1 MPLAKKRNKPA
12 SIYFIVPAPLAIS
25 PGQRFR
31 FEQYLSL
38 LKENNIHFR
47 ISSFYSMS
55 AWETLYTRGNKLRK
69 IFSVFSGIFSRWL
82 DLFRSARYSYIY
94 LYREAVPLGP
104 PVIEWMMAKVFR
116 KKIIYDFDD
125 AIWIPVTSEFNK
137 GVLKL
142 KYPGKVAKICRWSYK
157 ISVGNQFLEQFA
169 RQNNSNVFVIP
180 TVVNTEIVYNKQQD
194 QLTSVPAIGW
204 TGSFSTLKYLDIIL
218 PVLKRLQDKYAFTLV
233 VIADKDPHLALKNYR
248 FIQWNREREVDDLM
262 NFHIGLMPLYDDDI
276 SKGKCGF
283 KAVQYMSLGIPAVV
297 SPVGVNADLVE
308 DGVNGFLCVTDN
320 DWERRLEE
328 LLLDP
333 SLRTRLGL
341 AGKQKIKEKYS
352 AKVASKMFLDL
363 FE

>member
-1 MPLAKKRNKPA
+1 MPLAKKRSKPA

-55 AWETLYTRGNKLRK
+55 AWKTLYTRGNKLRK

-137 GVLKL
+137 GVLKF
-142 KYPGKVAKICRWSYK
+142 KYPGKVTKICRWSYK

-204 TGSFSTLKYLDIIL
+204 TG
-218 PVLKRLQDKYAFTLV
+218 
-233 VIADKDPHLALKNYR
+233 
-248 FIQWNREREVDDLM
+248 
-262 NFHIGLMPLYDDDI
+262 
-276 SKGKCGF
+276 
-283 KAVQYMSLGIPAVV
+283 
-297 SPVGVNADLVE
+297 
-308 DGVNGFLCVTDN
+308 
-320 DWERRLEE
+320 
-328 LLLDP
+328 
-333 SLRTRLGL
+333 
-341 AGKQKIKEKYS
+341 
-352 AKVASKMFLDL
+352 
-363 FE
+363 